1 MIKFK
6 KFLLVFLFLV
16 FAVLIV
22 YGILLGDFGE
32 IKANGSVLCLSCIGI
47 G

>member
-1 MIKFK
+1 MIKLR
-6 KFLLVFLFLV
+6 KFILVFLFFV

-32 IKANGSVLCLSCIGI
+32 IKDNGSVLCLSCIGI